1 MGPIRR
7 RKALTPSWHGLAGK
21 GFDFLD
27 DYRYGDRLT
36 LSQAADAALARHK
49 VTEQEAEPMP
59 EAAIV

>member
-1 MGPIRR
+1 M
-7 RKALTPSWHGLAGK
+7 TPSWHGLAGK